1 MENKVTEKKLNLA
14 DVRRLMDG
22 IDGPRTL
29 EIMREF
35 AVLILLTE
43 IEGELCFVFEKRA
56 AGIRQPGDIC
66 FPGGKVEPGES
77 LAECALRETEEEIG
91 IRPSDIEVLGEFAV
105 QYELTSIAMHSIVGF
120 VQGDVLTGGRALGV
134 DQVAQAAEGAQGA
147 DAGAAPGGGSE
158 GAARAAST
166 ADSAEAAHAA
176 STMDLAEA
184 AGVRA
189 GGRTTAQRAAS
200 GLPGVKLNPS
210 EVAEC
215 FTVPVRFFAE
225 TEPYLY
231 DYDIVQE
238 VGDFPYEEFGIN
250 SDYRWRR
257 GHKTIAL
264 YRYGDRVIWGL
275 TAAIV
280 RRFVADLQPLQPE

>member
-1 MENKVTEKKLNLA
+1 MEENGTRKKLNLSGEQSGCRA
-14 DVRRLMDG
+14 QRSCAGAQPVKRAENIGMAGVKRMMDG
-22 IDGPRTL
+22 INGPQTL

-35 AVLILLTE
+35 AVLVLLTDLD
-43 IEGELCFVFEKRA
+43 GELNFVFEKRA

-91 IRPSDIEVLGEFAV
+91 ICPSKIEVLGEFAV

-120 VQGDVLTGGRALGV
+120 VRADVLVT
-134 DQVAQAAEGAQGA
+134 
-147 DAGAAPGGGSE
+147 DA
-158 GAARAAST
+158 
-166 ADSAEAAHAA
+166 
-176 STMDLAEA
+176 
-184 AGVRA
+184 
-189 GGRTTAQRAAS
+189 
-200 GLPGVKLNPS
+200 KLNQS

-231 DYDIVQE
+231 DYDIIQE

-250 SDYRWRR
+250 KDYRWRR

-280 RRFVADLQPLQPE
+280 RRFIAELQAPRPE

>member
-1 MENKVTEKKLNLA
+1 MNLVG
-14 DVRRLMDG
+14 VRRLMDG

-35 AVLILLTE
+35 AVLVLLTE
-43 IEGELCFVFEKRA
+43 IDGQLCFVFEKRA

-77 LAECALRETEEEIG
+77 LAECVLRETEEEIG

-120 VQGDVLTGGRALGV
+120 VRGDVLTGGRALGV
-134 DQVAQAAEGAQGA
+134 DQVAQAAE
-147 DAGAAPGGGSE
+147 
-158 GAARAAST
+158 
-166 ADSAEAAHAA
+166 
-176 STMDLAEA
+176 
-184 AGVRA
+184 VA

-280 RRFVADLQPLQPE
+280 RRFVADMQPPQPE